1 MTMASLFLRIF
12 FFFMSIFMVA
22 TPAFSNEED
31 NEFGILF
38 NAPGVETTYYAC
50 SACHSERIVAQQGLN
65 RKGWEEMLVWMVEE
79 QGMFELEDAERNEV
93 LDYLT
98 THYNVDRPNFPKRKT
113 N

>member
-1 MTMASLFLRIF
+1 MIPLFLRIF
-12 FFFMSIFMVA
+12 LFFTSISIMTV
-22 TPAFSNEED
+22 PALSNEESD
-31 NEFGILF
+31 EFGILLD
-38 NAPGVETTYYAC
+38 APGVETTYYAC
-50 SACHSERIVAQQGLN
+50 SACHSERIVAQQGLS

-98 THYNVDRPNFPKRKT
+98 AHYNVDRPNFPKRET

>member
-1 MTMASLFLRIF
+1 MIPLFLRIF
-12 FFFMSIFMVA
+12 LFSISISMVA
-22 TPAFSNEED
+22 TPALSNEED

-65 RKGWEEMLVWMVEE
+65 RTGWEEILIWMVEE

-98 THYNVDRPNFPKRKT
+98 THYNVDRPNFPKREK